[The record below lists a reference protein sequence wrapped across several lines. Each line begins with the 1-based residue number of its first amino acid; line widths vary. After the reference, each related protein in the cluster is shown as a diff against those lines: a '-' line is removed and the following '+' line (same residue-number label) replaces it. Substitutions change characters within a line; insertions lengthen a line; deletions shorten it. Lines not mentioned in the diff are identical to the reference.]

1 MKVEIHDV
9 LVRQA
14 KEAAQEGRRELER
27 RAGNS
32 IDYLRQWWSEQTV
45 MSPPPNDDALH
56 NLETWFT
63 QGMLVVRH
71 LRKKD
76 YDTP

>member
-32 IDYLRQWWSEQTV
+32 IDYLRQ
-45 MSPPPNDDALH
+45 
-56 NLETWFT
+56 
-63 QGMLVVRH
+63 
-71 LRKKD
+71 
-76 YDTP
+76 